1 MTFFNKKEEV
11 VQLELT
17 RLGRLKLSQGNFKP
31 AYYEFLDDDVL
42 YDRKNFTA
50 DVYEAQNEIKERI
63 KEKLTLRS
71 PTAKQSVP
79 LNDDPYKLENKQI
92 ESMGSFIPYSNY
104 RPAWNLTAQD
114 GSIFT
119 ASSDVDFTPIEA
131 SAGLT
136 VGPSYEKIPQL
147 SLVCEYSY
155 NLGVVLTRND
165 AIFQEKIGSNP
176 YLTEDDLLKSKLDDT
191 YILFKKDFN
200 DFTIMVEEE
209 NVLNGKEDF
218 VLEVFKYEYTQDD
231 NGNEKV
237 DVDQLFFDNEN
248 IDQNSVY
255 WYFDITTD
263 NLVEP
268 AREGF
273 TFTDEPVELEPIDD
287 ECVDI

>member
-1 MTFFNKKEEV
+1 M
-11 VQLELT
+11 
-17 RLGRLKLSQGNFKP
+17 
-31 AYYEFLDDDVL
+31 
-42 YDRKNFTA
+42 
-50 DVYEAQNEIKERI
+50 
-63 KEKLTLRS
+63 
-71 PTAKQSVP
+71 
-79 LNDDPYKLENKQI
+79 
-92 ESMGSFIPYSNY
+92 
-104 RPAWNLTAQD
+104 
-114 GSIFT
+114 
-119 ASSDVDFTPIEA
+119 
-131 SAGLT
+131 
-136 VGPSYEKIPQL
+136 
-147 SLVCEYSY
+147 
-155 NLGVVLTRND
+155 
-165 AIFQEKIGSNP
+165 
-176 YLTEDDLLKSKLDDT
+176 TEDDLLKSKSDDT

-273 TFTDEPVELEPIDD
+273 TFTDKPVELEPIDN